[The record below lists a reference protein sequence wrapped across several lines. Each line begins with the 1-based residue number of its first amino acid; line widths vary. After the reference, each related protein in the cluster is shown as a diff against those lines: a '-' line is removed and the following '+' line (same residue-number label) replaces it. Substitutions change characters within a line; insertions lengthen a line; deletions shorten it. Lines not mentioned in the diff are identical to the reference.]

1 MKTGLL
7 TAEWLMVLVFKARMV
22 MRRVSAGGKD
32 LIGALGSA
40 VSHA

>member
-22 MRRVSAGGKD
+22 MRRVSAGGKASV
-32 LIGALGSA
+32 GALGSS